1 MADEDY
7 KVTLTLA
14 SGRNVKFVIPKDK
27 VNEYFEGGDKTKPI
41 EQKLRAVGE
50 EAFPD
55 VFRQNRSVESAS
67 RYYQGPG
74 EVKLTGATKPATPS
88 EPRPRIPKPAAPKPA
103 PQLPRQATQ
112 TGFGP
117 VANVPQGN
125 PKTVSEYI
133 SRFLANTDTG
143 TPARIAREYWASP
156 NKESFDF
163 KGLSP
168 LGIKAIKQ
176 YTQEAAITRE
186 AENAVTPLQIQA
198 YRQEFLDPDARR
210 PEALPARILQEY
222 RLSPNRATFRFPAK
236 FSAEGRAAIRAVVAE
251 EDEARRL
258 ERESSEQELK
268 RLRETQRGLP
278 REATQSMFGPVSYT
292 PSEAA
297 AGVNLIKQADVKTT
311 AALTGQKP
319 SEAPAFGLFPYAISD
334 PSRGIIPSA
343 VKTVAE
349 LGKPST
355 MAAVAAATP
364 AVMTGGLG
372 LAAIPTIGGTLATLG
387 GLTAGA
393 VPVAQSLGRASVTGD
408 YREAIGTGIA
418 NLGLEALL
426 GAGYLGRGGVTS
438 LRGALLNRMAR
449 RAGQIQDIEGRM
461 APGAVPPGMGATS
474 GATGIPVRQARK
486 PEGYLPTQAEVTGI
500 EPVPGLPPLP
510 LRTTGEVVAEEGGVA
525 TRNLGIITRPDVRE
539 SVAPIPPPTMSPEQV
554 AVVTRLADLQRQRQF
569 AESIGATP
577 PKSILDEI
585 ASLEASLAQSPEGRA
600 LLGLEEP
607 LNQRPLELAKPE
619 SPVIGTRARQPEPEA
634 IEFPVVTPKRPSA
647 VGTVDPAVE
656 QVRRANLQAELDAI
670 RAEKARLFNQT
681 QRVPIELIQR
691 EAQIVNDLKAI
702 DAATG
707 GGANAV
713 QVEGTGAGVPRTGQP
728 EVGLPKVGEGDQ
740 VPGQTAR
747 AGQSEVAPGVTPQA
761 EVTPPGAGAAG
772 AATAGRAAASAT
784 PDQATLVDEVSGVL
798 NEAAGIKQK
807 LQRDEAISLGLADQ
821 TPKQGSVS
829 SVLRRD
835 IENAVADPELRNAY
849 IDQIKNTNWNDPA
862 QVGNLSTGHQTA
874 AFIRQRELT
883 PLLNDPDP
891 TIRRAAINEW
901 TQMHQAIYKIGSK
914 KGFDLAMQKLF
925 NITVDFSSPDVQ
937 NDLMAYIT
945 ATMRNSGA
953 TDAQID
959 AAIARILP
967 RAEQGRVTYG
977 QVNTQVNNAANV
989 ADEVLQNARAAGRK
1003 MTDAEIM
1010 AEYQRRLALLD
1021 QTTLPKWAGKSSPL
1035 VSVAVREFRNGV
1047 RKLEDVKARIK
1058 DMYGDDIPD
1067 DVLNDIMRKARIEF
1081 EADNKKVDA
1090 VIGAI
1095 NKDVSDEVWKTY
1107 SRGRKALER
1116 LRSVQNFERLIVLG
1130 LDLGIFGVQ
1139 FGLAGAT
1146 RPALM
1151 FAQMPSGKRTGV
1163 ERAAAMTV
1171 GGIPSPRAAF
1181 SGDKG
1186 GGIVPATI
1194 KAFGTERGAL
1204 AAEEDIAT
1212 LARTRYPEF
1221 DDPFADA
1228 GLMGFRD
1235 GDVRGAGLTRELSF
1249 DTQRAIESLPAPM
1262 RKLYQSS
1269 QRGTET
1275 GLRYGR
1281 ALIFDQMMGSFE
1293 NLPKDQK
1300 LQAMQAV
1307 ASFVNTLTG
1316 GGTYGQGVEAA
1327 LKLLGNL
1334 QTAPR
1339 YYTSNIEMASLVS
1352 PFARTMYA
1360 GRQLPG
1366 KEVAKLAGL
1375 VGAEY
1380 GRMATTML
1388 MLKYMLAPLG
1398 GEVVADPYDQDFG
1411 TVRLKLTD
1419 GSEETIS
1426 VLAGREKYV
1435 PLLLTTVKGKKRQR
1449 VVSGGPSMWENL
1461 SVSDRLD
1468 MVGNVLYGKSTVI
1481 PRNLVGLI
1489 PAKRPPETAM
1499 EAPSVS
1505 SYLRSEFRSPGGQAF
1520 VPAQAMNDPLKSLL
1534 YIGER
1539 VVPAP
1544 LFAKQLAQNLPYYIG
1559 EGSTEKGKRIL
1570 ALARTANAL
1579 LSNVGVQA
1587 NVKMTP
1593 EMVQRITSGAPM
1605 QEADI
1610 QRLPPAERE
1619 RYRMSLMT
1627 TGNTP
1632 VKRD

>member
-1 MADEDY
+1 MAELEFTMPDGKNVVLESDAP
-7 KVTLTLA
+7 LTQDFVQKTVRA
-14 SGRNVKFVIPKDK
+14 YMSDVKAK
-27 VNEYFEGGDKTKPI
+27 
-41 EQKLRAVGE
+41 
-50 EAFPD
+50 
-55 VFRQNRSVESAS
+55 SAQ

-74 EVKLTGATKPATPS
+74 RVEPTGGVKV
-88 EPRPRIPKPAAPKPA
+88 PKPAAPKPA
-103 PQLPRQATQ
+103 PQPAPGLSLGGRTMQKPAPT
-112 TGFGP
+112 
-117 VANVPQGN
+117 
-125 PKTVSEYI
+125 TVKGYI
-133 SRFLANTDTG
+133 DTFLRNTDTG
-143 TPARIAREYWASP
+143 IPAQRAREYWASP

-176 YTQEAAITRE
+176 YTQEAAVTRE
-186 AENAVTPLQIQA
+186 AERGITPLEIEA
-198 YRQEFLDPDARR
+198 YRQEYLNPDARR
-210 PEALPARILQEY
+210 PEATPARIMQEY
-222 RLSPNRATFRFPAK
+222 LLSPNRATFRFPK
-236 FSAEGRAAIRAVVAE
+236 NFSAVGRAAIRAAVADMDEAKRQGQQE
-251 EDEARRL
+251 EDVAV
-258 ERESSEQELK
+258 EQA
-268 RLRETQRGLP
+268 LRQDVGNLNLMPDVMTPGQVAATMRGL
-278 REATQSMFGPVSYT
+278 RR
-292 PSEAA
+292 
-297 AGVNLIKQADVKTT
+297 ADVATT
-311 AALTGQKP
+311 AAVTGQKA
-319 SEAPAFGLFPYAISD
+319 SEAPAAGLFPYAVTSPGRGVGESAARNLASLGM
-334 PSRGIIPSA
+334 PS
-343 VKTVAE
+343 VA
-349 LGKPST
+349 GPV
-355 MAAVAAATP
+355 AALALPMGVAAAGLGAIP
-364 AVMTGGLG
+364 AVGPGL
-372 LAAIPTIGGTLATLG
+372 LALG
-387 GLTAGA
+387 GLTAGLA
-393 VPVAQSLGRASVTGD
+393 PVAESAGRGAVTGD
-408 YREAIGTGIA
+408 YREAAGLALT
-418 NLGLEALL
+418 NLLPEIVGGGAAVGLR
-426 GAGYLGRGGVTS
+426 GATS
-438 LRGALLNRMAR
+438 LRGALLNRILQ

-461 APGAVPPGMGATS
+461 APAPVPPQRPQDVQVM
-474 GATGIPVRQARK
+474 QAAV
-486 PEGYLPTQAEVTGI
+486 PEGYLPTQAELVGI
-500 EPVPGLPPLP
+500 DVSPGLRSSAELGMQGGGLASRQASIVRP
-510 LRTTGEVVAEEGGVA
+510 EVRA
-525 TRNLGIITRPDVRE
+525 
-539 SVAPIPPPTMSPEQV
+539 SVMPEPAPSMSQAQV
-554 AVVTRLADLQRQRQF
+554 QAASRLADLQRQRQF
-569 AESIGATP
+569 AEAIGATP
-577 PKSILDEI
+577 PQSMLDEI

-607 LNQRPLELAKPE
+607 LNQRPLELARPE
-619 SPVIGTRARQPEPEA
+619 GPVIGTRARQPEPEP
-634 IEFPVVTPKRPSA
+634 IVFPEVTPKRPSS
-647 VGTVDPAVE
+647 VGTAQAAADK
-656 QVRRANLQAELDAI
+656 VRVADLEAELATI

-681 QRVPIELIQR
+681 GRVPIELVQR
-691 EAQIVNDLKAI
+691 EATVFNELTALKKKVA
-702 DAATG
+702 DATG
-707 GGANAV
+707 GGVDAV
-713 QVEGTGAGVPRTGQP
+713 QVEGAGTGVPRAGQP

-747 AGQSEVAPGVTPQA
+747 AGQAEVAPGVTPQA

-772 AATAGRAAASAT
+772 AATAGRAAAGAT

-829 SVLRRD
+829 PVLRRD

-989 ADEVLQNARAAGRK
+989 ADEVLRNARASGRR
-1003 MTDAEIM
+1003 MTEPEIM

-1067 DVLNDIMRKARIEF
+1067 AVLNDIMRKARIEF
-1081 EADNKKVDA
+1081 EADNKNVDA

-1151 FAQMPSGKRTGV
+1151 FAQMPSGKRTRV

-1171 GGIPSPRAAF
+1171 GGIPSPRAVF
-1181 SGDKG
+1181 SADKG

-1221 DDPFADA
+1221 DDPFAEA

-1235 GDVRGAGLTRELSF
+1235 GDVQGAGLTRELSF
-1249 DTQRAIESLPAPM
+1249 DTQRAIESLPAWM
-1262 RKLYQSS
+1262 RGLYQSS

-1327 LKLLGNL
+1327 LKFLGNL

-1360 GRQLPG
+1360 GRQLPA
-1366 KEVAKLAGL
+1366 KEIGKLAGL

-1388 MLKYMLAPLG
+1388 LLKYMLAPLG
-1398 GEVVADPYDQDFG
+1398 GEVVADMYDQDFG
-1411 TVRLKLTD
+1411 TVRFKLTD
-1419 GSEETIS
+1419 GAEETIS
-1426 VLAGREKYV
+1426 ILAGREKYV

-1468 MVGNVLYGKSTVI
+1468 MLGNVLYGKSTVI

-1499 EAPSVS
+1499 EAPSTS

-1544 LFAKQLAQNLPYYIG
+1544 LFAKQLAQNLPYYVG

-1570 ALARTANAL
+1570 ALARSANAL

-1593 EMVQRITSGAPM
+1593 EVTANVMSLPEVQK
-1605 QEADI
+1605 
-1610 QRLPPAERE
+1610 LPPAERE
-1619 RYRMSLMT
+1619 KLRMSIMT
-1627 TGNTP
+1627 STGSGR
-1632 VKRD
+1632 K